1 MKRMFTASVLAT
13 LMVMGGMS
21 AASAAPQ
28 GNANG
33 YWAGA
38 LCDSVQGGDAPYW
51 QTRDYKNRGQCV
63 SAEGQSLQ
71 RGEWD
76 PEDFDLS

>member
-1 MKRMFTASVLAT
+1 MKRMVSAVGLAT
-13 LMVMGGMS
+13 LVLVGIAP

-51 QTRDYKNRGQCV
+51 QTRNYKNRGQCV

-76 PEDFDLS
+76 PADWDL